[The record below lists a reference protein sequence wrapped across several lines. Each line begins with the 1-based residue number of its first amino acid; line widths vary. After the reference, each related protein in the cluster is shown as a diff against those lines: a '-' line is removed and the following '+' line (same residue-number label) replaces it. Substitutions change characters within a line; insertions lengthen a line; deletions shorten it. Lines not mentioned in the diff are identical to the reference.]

1 MKPKPY
7 NRKKR
12 FLFELS
18 RLQMLLS
25 VTGALFVLT
34 WVFIL
39 GVIVGRGYVS
49 DTITRAF
56 NDQIQKLQ
64 QEKKA
69 LTEKY
74 LAQEKKPDLSQEEI
88 LKPKNLDFYDDLPQ
102 KAKGGSHLKTP
113 QPAVKPPEP
122 SAKGEVRETKE
133 KSIPKE
139 PPLEPPK
146 VPTKTTAKESD
157 KKPPPPTE
165 SKVVREAKETPQ
177 KGTGF
182 MVLVGSFREEGTA
195 QSSVKRLQEKKYQAF
210 LRTRDIPQKGGK
222 WFRVQLGPYA
232 SRAEADKMVK
242 KLEHDGF
249 QAVPIEND

>member
-7 NRKKR
+7 NRRKR

-25 VTGALFVLT
+25 ITGVLFILT

-49 DTITRAF
+49 DTITRTF

-69 LTEKY
+69 LMDKY

-88 LKPKNLDFYDDLPQ
+88 LKPKNLDFYNDLPQ
-102 KAKGGSHLKTP
+102 KDTGGTHLKIP
-113 QPAVKPPEP
+113 QPTAKPPAP
-122 SAKGEVRETKE
+122 PTQAGAQE

-139 PPLEPPK
+139 PLKETPKEPLK
-146 VPTKTTAKESD
+146 ATAKEPG
-157 KKPPPPTE
+157 KGPPSQPE
-165 SKVVREAKETPQ
+165 SKVSKESP
-177 KGTGF
+177 KKNTGF
-182 MVLVGSFREEGTA
+182 MVLVGSYREEATA

-210 LRTRDIPQKGGK
+210 LKAKDIPQKGGK
-222 WFRVQLGPYA
+222 WFRVQVGPYD
-232 SRAEADKMVK
+232 SRAEAEQMVK
-242 KLEHDGF
+242 KLERDGF
-249 QAVPIEND
+249 QAVPIESD